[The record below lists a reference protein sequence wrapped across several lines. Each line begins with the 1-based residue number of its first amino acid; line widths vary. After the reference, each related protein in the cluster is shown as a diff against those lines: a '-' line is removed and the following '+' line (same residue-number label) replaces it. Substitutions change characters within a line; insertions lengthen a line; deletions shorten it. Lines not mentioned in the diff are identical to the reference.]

1 MSARRENNQ
10 GNARPRA
17 GWATAP
23 FWPAALLLWVV
34 LLGMPGAALVLA
46 HGPSGETAAGSGVVS
61 SNDAATAAGS
71 GSGIDPEK
79 DPVLARV
86 NRHEIRLSHVFGQI
100 EALSL
105 GDQIDVRGQIE
116 RFTDSIITEEVL
128 FQSVLSGALKID
140 AELRDQIKSQVVEQL
155 IERYVRSRINVT
167 DEQIRRYYAGNRDLV
182 RGLHVRVSQ
191 IQMKSRAEC
200 EQAQKRIGG
209 DEDFAREA
217 RALSLDQTTSA
228 KGGDMGY
235 LMPVA
240 NSRSPDFIMEFFKM
254 ERGEMRVF
262 DSPQGCH
269 LVRVMDILSPPDPPF
284 AKIREYTIPVLEREQ
299 EQALLRQLVERA
311 SRGVTVERFPIPAR

>member
-1 MSARRENNQ
+1 VSACRKNNLKS
-10 GNARPRA
+10 ACRSA
-17 GWATAP
+17 GWVTALC
-23 FWPAALLLWVV
+23 WLTALLLWAV
-34 LLGMPGAALVLA
+34 LPGMPGAALVFA
-46 HGPSGETAAGSGVVS
+46 HGASGEAAASYNAAESAAGSV
-61 SNDAATAAGS
+61 
-71 GSGIDPEK
+71 SGIDPGK

-86 NRHEIRLSHVFGQI
+86 NRHEIRLSHVFSQI

-128 FQSVLSGALKID
+128 FQSVVSGALKID
-140 AELRDQIKSQVVEQL
+140 AELREKIKSQVVEQL
-155 IERYVRSRINVT
+155 ISRYVRSRINVS
-167 DEQIRRYYAGNRDLV
+167 EEHIRRYYAENRDLV

-200 EQAQKRIGG
+200 EQAQKRIGS

-217 RALSLDQTTSA
+217 RTVSLDQVTST

-240 NSRSPDFIMEFFKM
+240 NSRSPDFIMEFFEMK
-254 ERGEMRVF
+254 RGEMRVF
-262 DSPQGCH
+262 ESPQGCH
-269 LVRVMDILSPPDPPF
+269 LVRVMDIISPPDPSF
-284 AKIREYTIPVLEREQ
+284 AKIKEYAAPVLEREQ

-311 SRGVTVERFPIPAR
+311 TRGVTVERFPIPAR